1 MKDLEILENIDLQK
15 ILIEM
20 QTRDKKILQLSKVE
34 NEFNDQVETMR
45 KAFNGQL
52 IEIKRKFEKEREAK
66 GEAFE
71 KLEAMR
77 MEMKALEGKD
87 IKNDL
92 WKDKCKELYEIS
104 RELEIENEQLRQ
116 NFGFIQQDLNDT
128 KGQLAQSLNYQQE
141 QHQKLQQLRQN

>member
-1 MKDLEILENIDLQK
+1 
-15 ILIEM
+15 
-20 QTRDKKILQLSKVE
+20 
-34 NEFNDQVETMR
+34 MR

-52 IEIKRKFEKEREAK
+52 VEIKRKFEKEREAK

-104 RELEIENEQLRQ
+104 RELETENEQLRQ
-116 NFGFIQQDLNDT
+116 NFGFI
-128 KGQLAQSLNYQQE
+128 
-141 QHQKLQQLRQN
+141 